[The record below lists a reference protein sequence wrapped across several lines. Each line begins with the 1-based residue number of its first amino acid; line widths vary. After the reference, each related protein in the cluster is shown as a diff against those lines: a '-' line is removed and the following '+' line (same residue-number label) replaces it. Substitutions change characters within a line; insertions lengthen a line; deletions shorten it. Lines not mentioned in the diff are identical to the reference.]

1 MAMTVPV
8 TMGMTQDEGE
18 YTMSFFTPASFQSA
32 PPDPSNPDVHI
43 ENRKEN
49 VVYVR

>member
-8 TMGMTQDEGE
+8 TMGMSHNEED

-32 PPDPSNPDVHI
+32 PPDPSNPDVQI
-43 ENRKEN
+43 ENRKEII
-49 VVYVR
+49 VYVR